1 MTINEILEILT
12 PENARFVAGQDLFLY
27 VPKAQTDKRY
37 GLAKYSPDDFSIDT
51 NGVLSLLLPK
61 SQIEDYLDEIR
72 GGTREETVAADPAIN
87 LFNLDETDKILD
99 EKIDQEVSDLYT
111 TINTQVTRL
120 DDMDSEIYGSDGREG
135 TVLNNINLTNLHLV
149 DVNLQEQIDDLIQDD
164 EPSTST
170 TSTYSAS
177 KITQLIKDAKMEG
190 LHFVGFIGSTVGE
203 DYEGNPIVKNG
214 ALWHVSDSLDKPTID
229 EKWDADTMYICIDGE
244 WVESE
249 DYIPS
254 DFDVW
259 KNVNLPDDQ
268 INTWWYFEGSFEVL
282 DFTVDMSLYYT
293 KVESDA
299 RFKSIFTYG
308 SYLSE
313 TNSVLN
319 IDTDNLPTKGSL
331 TSFVKGTSSLNVT
344 NVEDAIKLLESNT
357 DTTISALETDLNDKI
372 NIINTRARILDID
385 SDPFREGD
393 YAFDLDGVYKSIE
406 DEDNPG
412 EYIWSLVSKDLD
424 DLLPRV
430 NADRNIVTGISFE
443 NDEETGYL
451 FSSVSLINLNTE
463 NESSSPV
470 SMPVATST
478 SDGIMPATAMQA
490 ITDLDVRVTA
500 LQSGVRAYF
509 VTMSSDSPS
518 QDALDLLYQQASG
531 QTTTPPNLTRLID
544 VQRNIYFEYYS
555 TLETHWQGAYVYRYT
570 TASLIQL
577 GLVKSSEQNGQIY
590 VENSTGVMSLNGYT
604 DIINTFNTLYGG
616 TGRTSITL
624 SQVPSLPTS
633 KITSGTLDSN
643 RLPIVPISKGGT
655 GVSTFS
661 ANKILVSGSSDG
673 GVLREGPAFGAANT
687 VLVGQGASTLPA
699 FKTRDEAGLELVSR
713 KISVWGTPTNTEYPG
728 AKLVKDS
735 LDSEA
740 STRSTA
746 DSTLQTNI
754 NNEATTRAT
763 NDNTLQTNITNEA
776 SARSSA
782 DTTLQNNIDAEA
794 STRATN
800 DTTLQNNITNEASAR
815 ASQDTSLS
823 NRIDNDATPHTTSA
837 LTLTVSGWSSSNTQT
852 VTISGYNSSKLNTVV
867 VDPASAIAWANAGI
881 NATSEN
887 STGITFT
894 CSIKPTVALTFRVV
908 SEKLIT

>member
-61 SQIEDYLDEIR
+61 SQIEDYFDEIR
-72 GGTREETVAADPAIN
+72 GGTRENTVAANPAIN
-87 LFNLDETDKILD
+87 LFNLDKTDKILD
-99 EKIDQEVSDLYT
+99 DKIDQEV
-111 TINTQVTRL
+111 TRL
-120 DDMDSEIYGSDGREG
+120 DNMDYEIYGSNGREG
-135 TVLNNINLTNLHLV
+135 TVLNNIDLTNLHLV

-164 EPSTST
+164 KPSTST

-177 KITQLIKDAKMEG
+177 KITQLIKDAQMQG
-190 LHFVGFIGSTVGE
+190 VHFVGFIGSTVGK
-203 DYEGNPIVKNG
+203 DYNGENLIQEG
-214 ALWHVSDSLDKPTID
+214 ALWHVSNETTSPTITD
-229 EKWDADTMYICIDGE
+229 EWSADTMYKCVNGE
-244 WVESE
+244 WVKTTA
-249 DYIPS
+249 YIPQ
-254 DFDVW
+254 DFEVW
-259 KNVNLPDDQ
+259 KNVNLSDDK

-293 KVESDA
+293 KAESDA
-299 RFKSIFTYG
+299 KFKSIFTYG

-331 TSFVKGTSSLNVT
+331 TSFVKGTSSLNVN
-344 NVEDAIKLLESNT
+344 NVEDAIKLLETN
-357 DTTISALETDLNDKI
+357 LNNDI

-385 SDPFREGD
+385 TEPFREGD
-393 YAFDLDGVYKSIE
+393 YAFNLDGVYKSVE
-406 DEDNPG
+406 DENTPG
-412 EYIWSLVSKDLD
+412 KYIWSLISKDLD

-430 NADRNIVTGISFE
+430 NANRNIVTGISFS
-443 NDEETGYL
+443 NDGETGYL
-451 FSSVSLINLNTE
+451 LSSVSLVNLNTE
-463 NESSSPV
+463 TEGSSPV
-470 SMPVATST
+470 SIPVATSNT
-478 SDGIMPATAMQA
+478 DGIMPATAMQA

-500 LQSGVRAYF
+500 LQSGVKSYF
-509 VTMSSDSPS
+509 VTMPSDTPS

-531 QTTTPPNLTRLID
+531 ETGTPPNLTRLID
-544 VQRNIYFEYYS
+544 IQRNIYFEYYS

-616 TGRTSITL
+616 SGRTSIAL
-624 SQVPSLPTS
+624 SQVPELTAS
-633 KITSGTLDSN
+633 KITSGTLDTN
-643 RLPIVPISKGGT
+643 RLPIVPITKGGT

-661 ANKILVSGSSDG
+661 ANKILVSGSEDD

-687 VLVGQGASTLPA
+687 VLVGQGAGTLPA

-713 KISVWGTPTNTEYPG
+713 KITSWGTPTNTEYPS

-735 LDSEA
+735 LDGE
-740 STRSTA
+740 
-746 DSTLQTNI
+746 
-754 NNEATTRAT
+754 E
-763 NDNTLQTNITNEA
+763 
-776 SARSSA
+776 
-782 DTTLQNNIDAEA
+782 
-794 STRATN
+794 STRASQY
-800 DTTLQNNITNEASAR
+800 TL
-815 ASQDTSLS
+815 LS

-837 LTLTVSGWSSSNTQT
+837 LILSVSGWSSSNTQT

-867 VDPASAIAWANAGI
+867 VDPASAIDWANAGI